1 MISPYKPLR
10 RELEDKLTQANEAK
24 QTPNDANTNGKI
36 MKLPGDSE
44 TSPRIEKVPTETLGY
59 TKLYTEG
66 FRHIVQIGS
75 KISRSY
81 KFSLSAKQTP
91 STHRHNLNRSEHQS
105 NFTKNTASVST
116 SNTIATLDIHREAR
130 ARG

>member
-44 TSPRIEKVPTETLGY
+44 TSPRIEKVPAETLGY
-59 TKLYTEG
+59 ANLYTEG
-66 FRHIVQIGS
+66 FRHMVQIGS
-75 KISRSY
+75 KISRSDR
-81 KFSLSAKQTP
+81 FSFGAK
-91 STHRHNLNRSEHQS
+91 
-105 NFTKNTASVST
+105 
-116 SNTIATLDIHREAR
+116 
-130 ARG
+130 